1 VVSGSGTTAAA
12 GNWKLTRNREKYYK
26 SDEELKGMKK
36 PM

>member
-1 VVSGSGTTAAA
+1 VDLGRRRQLET
-12 GNWKLTRNREKYYK
+12 GNWQLTRNREKYYK